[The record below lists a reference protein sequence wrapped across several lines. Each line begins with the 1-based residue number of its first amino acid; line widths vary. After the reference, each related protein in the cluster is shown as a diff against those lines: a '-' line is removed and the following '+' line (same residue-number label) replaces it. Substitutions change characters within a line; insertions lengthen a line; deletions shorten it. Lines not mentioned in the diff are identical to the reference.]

1 MPRASRS
8 SFVVL
13 SCVLV
18 ACGGAESGAAPAA
31 TAGAEQPATAAEA
44 ASAPETAPATSGAS
58 PVVDPVKV
66 SPEVFKVLLDGP
78 RMRVIEATW
87 KPGQVDQPHGHPELI
102 AYALTEVHGIA
113 YDDDGT
119 PVSIRAKQGRVFVQ
133 SPVAS
138 HAFKNQGTNVAK
150 LIIVELKAAPPAP
163 MPPGASNDA
172 ITASPDIYEFMGS
185 DPKVKVLLATW
196 KPGQRDE
203 FHGHPATALY
213 AITDIQGNLYD
224 ADDKPTPFT
233 MKAGETRFDDPVKA
247 HSFENTGA
255 APAQMLIVEKRK

>member
-1 MPRASRS
+1 MPRSSRS
-8 SFVVL
+8 GFVVL
-13 SCVLV
+13 VCLLA

-31 TAGAEQPATAAEA
+31 TAGAEQPASGAEA
-44 ASAPETAPATSGAS
+44 ASTPDAAPAAPGMK
-58 PVVDPVKV
+58 DPVQV
-66 SPEVFKVLLDGP
+66 SPDVFKVLLDGP

-87 KPGQVDQPHGHPELI
+87 KPGQQDNPHGHPELI

-133 SPVAS
+133 SPVTS
-138 HAFKNQGTNVAK
+138 HAFKNQGTSVGK
-150 LIIVELKAAPPAP
+150 LLIVELKDAPPAP
-163 MPPGASNDA
+163 MPSGSSNDA

-203 FHGHPATALY
+203 FHGHPATTLY

-224 ADDKPTPFT
+224 ADDKATPFT
-233 MKAGETRFDDPVKA
+233 MKAGEARFEDPVKE
-247 HSFENTGA
+247 HSFENTGPS
-255 APAQMLIVEKRK
+255 PAQMLIVEKRK

>member
-1 MPRASRS
+1 MPRSSRS

-13 SCVLV
+13 ACLLV
-18 ACGGAESGAAPAA
+18 ACGGAESSAPPAA
-31 TAGAEQPATAAEA
+31 TAGAEQSATAAEA
-44 ASAPETAPATSGAS
+44 APATQAASGAS
-58 PVVDPVKV
+58 DAPSVVDPVKV
-66 SPEVFKVLLDGP
+66 SPDVFKVLLDGP

-87 KPGQVDQPHGHPELI
+87 KPGQQDNPHGHPELI

-133 SPVAS
+133 SAVAS
-138 HAFKNQGTNVAK
+138 HAFKNQGTSVAK
-150 LIIVELKAAPPAP
+150 LVIVELKDAPPAP
-163 MPPGASNDA
+163 MPPGAANDA

-203 FHGHPATALY
+203 FHGHPATTLY

-224 ADDKPTPFT
+224 ADDKATPFT
-233 MKAGETRFDDPVKA
+233 MKAGEARFEDPVRG

-255 APAQMLIVEKRK
+255 SPAQMLIVEKRK